1 MFLSTGLT
9 DCRLSRDMDGKR
21 SSARVQLNGG
31 RRGCHARVHP
41 RDEQEYAGIV
51 RFYDNMSAIADAF
64 RSFDKPEL
72 VKRRRGAGGSSSP
85 PWELPA
91 REASS
96 LFRRR
101 FAPEAVFRRAK
112 VFEDLESW
120 HDTQV
125 VPGKKA

>member
-1 MFLSTGLT
+1 MEGFRVAMLLNARHPRLVLSE
-9 DCRLSRDMDGKR
+9 
-21 SSARVQLNGG
+21 
-31 RRGCHARVHP
+31 RVHP